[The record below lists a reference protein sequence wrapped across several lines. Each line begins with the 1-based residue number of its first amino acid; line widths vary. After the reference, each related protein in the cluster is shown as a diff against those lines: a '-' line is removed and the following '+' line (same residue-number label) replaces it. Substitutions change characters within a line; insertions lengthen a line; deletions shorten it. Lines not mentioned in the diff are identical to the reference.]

1 MIDITRIDDNLI
13 ENVDIGTCKKNLF
26 KFESSLEVS
35 WFLYTRTYL
44 QYSPMLQS
52 NRNQLCNGAKANLLK
67 DFQLLRLRSLSS
79 LSIFILLGP
88 LCDLGVVFRVVKFMV
103 VNFILYFFFLSISYY
118 IINQWSWWIYSSEAV
133 NQYSHYRF
141 SVKSLHT
148 PDWVSSLIW
157 RAWSS
162 WSSCSSSL
170 WLLVGRFTSTS
181 LSRTTWTLL
190 QTVKKIL

>member
-1 MIDITRIDDNLI
+1 MD
-13 ENVDIGTCKKNLF
+13 
-26 KFESSLEVS
+26 S
-35 WFLYTRTYL
+35 
-44 QYSPMLQS
+44 
-52 NRNQLCNGAKANLLK
+52 KANLLK

-79 LSIFILLGP
+79 LSIFILLG
-88 LCDLGVVFRVVKFMV
+88 LFCDLGVVFRVVKFMV

-118 IINQWSWWIYSSEAV
+118 IINQWSWWIYSSEAI

-170 WLLVGRFTSTS
+170 WLSVGRFTSTS

-190 QTVKKIL
+190 QTVNRKYYDAIMKWLNILSLQIMRTMVCQSATKTRIVLLAFVVWHKIGRRRRV

>member
-1 MIDITRIDDNLI
+1 MVIVWTLVHTILITL
-13 ENVDIGTCKKNLF
+13 
-26 KFESSLEVS
+26 
-35 WFLYTRTYL
+35 
-44 QYSPMLQS
+44 
-52 NRNQLCNGAKANLLK
+52 
-67 DFQLLRLRSLSS
+67 
-79 LSIFILLGP
+79 
-88 LCDLGVVFRVVKFMV
+88 
-103 VNFILYFFFLSISYY
+103 VNFIYRHDDNTENIALLTLYKILNMKYISRVFTTQ
-118 IINQWSWWIYSSEAV
+118 NSEAI

-170 WLLVGRFTSTS
+170 WLSVGRFTSTS

-190 QTVKKIL
+190 QTVNRKYYDAIMKWLNILSLQIMRTMVCQSATKTRIVLLAFVVWHKIGRRRRV